1 MAFSAQWLA
10 LRDPADLAARDVTV
24 LRAAA
29 QAAGPKPLI
38 LDLGCGTGATWRAL
52 SPYLPEGT
60 RWRLVDNDPELLRLA
75 AAQIGPSAEMVLA
88 DLSGNTA
95 LPLEGVTL
103 VTASALLDLVSGAWL
118 HALVGQVKVPFY
130 AALSYD
136 GYMAWTPE
144 HPQDRAVTAAFNQ
157 HQRGDK
163 GFGPA
168 LGPDAGPRAIAAFGA
183 AGFAVQDAQSPWQ
196 IGPDMAQLHAELV
209 AGIAQAA
216 QDMGLPDAPAWAQAR
231 QSQMASSSCVIGHVD
246 ILAIPAT
253 QHSKGQANAG

>member
-10 LRDPADLAARDVTV
+10 LRDPADLAARDVSV

-60 RWRLVDNDPELLRLA
+60 RWRLLDNDPALLQIA
-75 AAQIGPSAEMVLA
+75 AAQAGQGAQPVLA
-88 DLSGNTA
+88 DLADIAA

-103 VTASALLDLVSGAWL
+103 VTASALLDLVSENWL
-118 HALVGQVKVPFY
+118 HAFVARLDMPFY

-136 GYMAWTPE
+136 GQMAWRPQHPE
-144 HPQDRAVTAAFNQ
+144 DGAITAAFNA

-163 GFGPA
+163 GFGAA
-168 LGPDAGPRAIAAFGA
+168 LGPDSGARAVAAFAA
-183 AGFAVQDAQSPWQ
+183 AGFSVQDAQSPWQ

-216 QDMGLPDAPAWAQAR
+216 QEAGAADAPAWAQAR
-231 QSQMASSSCVIGHVD
+231 LEQVAQAHCKIGHVD

-253 QHSKGQANAG
+253 QHSRGQANAG